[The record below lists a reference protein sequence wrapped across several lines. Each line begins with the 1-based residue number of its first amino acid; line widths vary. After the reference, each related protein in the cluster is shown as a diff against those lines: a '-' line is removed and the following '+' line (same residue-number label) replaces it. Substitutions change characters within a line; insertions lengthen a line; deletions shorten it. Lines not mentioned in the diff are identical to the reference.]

1 MLSLEGLRYLMT
13 NTRVRSILLMA
24 VYTLSPIDLLP
35 EIVLGPLGLIDDF
48 AVALNI
54 VRQASGLI
62 QDFMREEN

>member
-1 MLSLEGLRYLMT
+1 
-13 NTRVRSILLMA
+13 MA